1 MKTDKNNL
9 KFSKVMLRGAFI
21 YNPVLTQA
29 IGICTIVAIGATAK
43 ISLIFS
49 LILSALLIIMETL
62 SSLALK
68 KLSRWLRIA
77 IYMLI
82 STLLILPVSLFMD
95 KNYSELSAAMGI
107 FLPLLAV
114 NSIIVI
120 RCEIFAVNNN
130 IRNSFFDAVAASVGF
145 TAVSLIVGIIREILA
160 YGSVFGKT
168 VTGLPH
174 LSGIALPFGGLLI
187 IGYLAAFHKWIILKK
202 FPRYST
208 NTFNLRTAFDTPV
221 LIDEGINAT
230 DGSFSLMHDPG
241 HSEED
246 SGDTEAFGGSAEEK
260 TVSASKLLIADAD
273 DDGEDLFG
281 ENSENTKADE
291 KEAEKEEEA
300 KKADTPKE
308 ENENDAEAEMSV
320 ASSDEEETDKA
331 DASSDE
337 KETKEGEK

>member
-49 LILSALLIIMETL
+49 FILSALLIIMEIL
-62 SSLALK
+62 SSLVLK

-77 IYMLI
+77 VYMLI
-82 STLLILPVSLFMD
+82 STLLILPVSIFMD

-107 FLPLLAV
+107 FFPLLAV

-130 IRNSFFDAVAASVGF
+130 VRNSFFDAVAASVGF

-168 VTGLPH
+168 VTGLAH

-187 IGYLAAFHKWIILKK
+187 IGFLAAFHKWLILKK
-202 FPRYST
+202 LPRYST

-230 DGSFSLMHDPG
+230 DGSFSFRYDPG
-241 HSEED
+241 D
-246 SGDTEAFGGSAEEK
+246 SQENGDTEAVGGSAEEK
-260 TVSASKLLIADAD
+260 TVSASRLMIADAD
-273 DDGEDLFG
+273 DDGEDLFA
-281 ENSENTKADE
+281 ESKESSDSDE
-291 KEAEKEEEA
+291 KEAEA
-300 KKADTPKE
+300 KQEDPPKE
-308 ENENDAEAEMSV
+308 ENENINDAEEKISV
-320 ASSDEEETDKA
+320 SSSDEEETGKA
-331 DASSDE
+331 AVSSDE
-337 KETKEGEK
+337 EKTKEGEE

>member
-43 ISLIFS
+43 ISLVFS
-49 LILSALLIIMETL
+49 LILSALLIIMEIL
-62 SSLALK
+62 SSLVLK

-130 IRNSFFDAVAASVGF
+130 IRNSFFDSVAASVGF

-174 LSGIALPFGGLLI
+174 LSGIALPFGGLLV
-187 IGYLAAFHKWIILKK
+187 IGFLAAFHKWLILKK

-230 DGSFSLMHDPG
+230 DGSFSFRRDPG
-241 HSEED
+241 HPEED
-246 SGDTEAFGGSAEEK
+246 GGDAEAVGGSSEEK
-260 TVSASKLLIADAD
+260 TVSASRLLIADAD

-281 ENSENTKADE
+281 ENGESSKADE
-291 KEAEKEEEA
+291 KEAGKEEEA
-300 KKADTPKE
+300 KNEDTPKE
-308 ENENDAEAEMSV
+308 EKENDAEAEISV
-320 ASSDEEETDKA
+320 SSSDEEDIDKA

-337 KETKEGEK
+337 EETKEGEE

>member
-1 MKTDKNNL
+1 
-9 KFSKVMLRGAFI
+9 MLRGAFI

-49 LILSALLIIMETL
+49 FILSALLIITEIL

-77 IYMLI
+77 VYMLI
-82 STLLILPVSLFMD
+82 STLLILPVSIFMD

-130 IRNSFFDAVAASVGF
+130 VRNSFFDAAAASVGF

-187 IGYLAAFHKWIILKK
+187 IGFLAAFHKWLILKK

-230 DGSFSLMHDPG
+230 DGSFSFSHDPG
-241 HSEED
+241 D
-246 SGDTEAFGGSAEEK
+246 SQENGDTEAVGGSAEEK
-260 TVSASKLLIADAD
+260 TVSASRLMIADAD
-273 DDGEDLFG
+273 DDGEDLFA
-281 ENSENTKADE
+281 ESDESSDSDE
-291 KEAEKEEEA
+291 KEAEA
-300 KKADTPKE
+300 KQEDPPKE
-308 ENENDAEAEMSV
+308 ENENINDAEAEISV
-320 ASSDEEETDKA
+320 SSSDEEETGKADASSDEEET
-331 DASSDE
+331 
-337 KETKEGEK
+337 KEGEK

>member
-1 MKTDKNNL
+1 MKTDKKNL

-43 ISLIFS
+43 ISLVFS
-49 LILSALLIIMETL
+49 LALSALLIIMEIL
-62 SSLALK
+62 SSLVLK

-77 IYMLI
+77 VYMLI

-95 KNYSELSAAMGI
+95 KNYSELSAAMCI

-130 IRNSFFDAVAASVGF
+130 VRNSFFDAAAASVGF

-187 IGYLAAFHKWIILKK
+187 IGFLAAFHKWLILKK

-230 DGSFSLMHDPG
+230 DGSFSFSHDPG
-241 HSEED
+241 HPEED
-246 SGDTEAFGGSAEEK
+246 GGDTEAVGGSSEEK
-260 TVSASKLLIADAD
+260 TVSASRLMIADAD
-273 DDGEDLFG
+273 DDGEDLFA
-281 ENSENTKADE
+281 ESEESSDSDE
-291 KEAEKEEEA
+291 KEAEA
-300 KKADTPKE
+300 KQEDPPEE
-308 ENENDAEAEMSV
+308 ENENINDAEAEISV
-320 ASSDEEETDKA
+320 SSSDDEETGKA

-337 KETKEGEK
+337 EKTKEGEE

>member
-43 ISLIFS
+43 ISLVFS
-49 LILSALLIIMETL
+49 LILSTLLIIMEIL
-62 SSLALK
+62 SSLVLK

-77 IYMLI
+77 VYMLI
-82 STLLILPVSLFMD
+82 STLLILPVSIFMD

-130 IRNSFFDAVAASVGF
+130 VRNSFFDAAAASVGF

-187 IGYLAAFHKWIILKK
+187 IGFLAAFHKWLILKK

-230 DGSFSLMHDPG
+230 DGSFSFSHDPG
-241 HSEED
+241 D
-246 SGDTEAFGGSAEEK
+246 SQENGDTEAVGGSAEEK
-260 TVSASKLLIADAD
+260 TVSASRLMIADAD
-273 DDGEDLFG
+273 DDGEDLFA
-281 ENSENTKADE
+281 ESDESSDSDE
-291 KEAEKEEEA
+291 KEAESKQE
-300 KKADTPKE
+300 DPPKE
-308 ENENDAEAEMSV
+308 ENENINDAEAEISV
-320 ASSDEEETDKA
+320 SSSDEEETGKADASSDEEET
-331 DASSDE
+331 
-337 KETKEGEK
+337 KEGEK

>member
-145 TAVSLIVGIIREILA
+145 TVVSLIVGIVREILA
-160 YGSVFGKT
+160 YGSFFGKT

-174 LSGIALPFGGLLI
+174 LSGIALPFGGLLV
-187 IGYLAAFHKWIILKK
+187 IGFLAAFHKWIILKK

-241 HSEED
+241 HTQED
-246 SGDTEAFGGSAEEK
+246 GGDTEAVGGSSEAK

-273 DDGEDLFG
+273 DDGEDLFA

-291 KEAEKEEEA
+291 KEEEEKEE
-300 KKADTPKE
+300 DTPKE
-308 ENENDAEAEMSV
+308 EKENDAEAEMSV

-337 KETKEGEK
+337 EETKEGEK